1 MSIAAASAQLLE
13 VDGAERARAGALAP
27 RCGGRGRALHPP
39 PRRRT
44 SSALGRPGCAR
55 GDAMGW
61 GWGWRVCVY
70 RGVAWQAGIG
80 RSG

>member
-39 PRRRT
+39 SPRLRT
-44 SSALGRPGCAR
+44 SSALGRPGCAGGGMRLAGAGAGECVFIGVWR
-55 GDAMGW
+55 GKLKLG
-61 GWGWRVCVY
+61 
-70 RGVAWQAGIG
+70 
-80 RSG
+80 